1 MIARPRIG
9 GAQKKGR
16 GSPPRSRWT
25 NVLFRP
31 RAPANQRTNAAPE
44 AEGAKPAPQ
53 PRSAAIGPG
62 YLVLLLL
69 VLGAVASAFVFHLHV
84 RFDGIELGYAT
95 SAARA
100 RQSHLVLERQELR
113 LELASLK
120 SPARVQAEARERL
133 GMDVPDHDRIIV
145 IGDPKKPAAVSG
157 GAL

>member
-1 MIARPRIG
+1 MIGRPRTG
-9 GAQKKGR
+9 KEAVRGR
-16 GSPPRSRWT
+16 RAPAAGRWT

-31 RAPANQRTNAAPE
+31 RAPANQRTGPRE
-44 AEGAKPAPQ
+44 AEAP
-53 PRSAAIGPG
+53 PHAPGPG
-62 YLVLLLL
+62 FAAVGPAYLALLLL
-69 VLGAVASAFVFHLHV
+69 VLGAVVSAFVYHLRV

-100 RQSHLVLERQELR
+100 RQSRLVLERQELR

-133 GMDVPDHDRIIV
+133 GMDVPDHDRIVV
-145 IGDPKKPAAVSG
+145 IGDPKRPAAVSG